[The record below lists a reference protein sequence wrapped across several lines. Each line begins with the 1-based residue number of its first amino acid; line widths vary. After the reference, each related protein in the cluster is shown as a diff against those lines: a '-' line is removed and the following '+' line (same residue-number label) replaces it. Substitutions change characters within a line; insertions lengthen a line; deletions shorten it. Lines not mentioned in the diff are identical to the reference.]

1 MSSAKYSTGSH
12 EHTAIVLSS
21 PGIMCSWVCRGN
33 YISISITETSGWTH
47 LGWGCCPASA
57 RIFKQHL
64 VTRFQEVHLGKKKKP
79 PGHCPV
85 TPVWQTPWGWRAHS
99 TNIRILQGLR
109 GNPEKDQ
116 MFIKLL
122 LNTRPL
128 LGSITHDQLEFK
140 TDQRKVVGGPQCHQ
154 KIF

>member
-1 MSSAKYSTGSH
+1 MKSNQMSSAKYSTGSH

-64 VTRFQEVHLGKKKKP
+64 VTRFQEVHLGKKKKTSWALSSDPCVANSLGMKSTFHKHKNP
-79 PGHCPV
+79 PRSQREPRKRSNV
-85 TPVWQTPWGWRAHS
+85 YQAA
-99 TNIRILQGLR
+99 
-109 GNPEKDQ
+109 
-116 MFIKLL
+116 IKY
-122 LNTRPL
+122 
-128 LGSITHDQLEFK
+128 
-140 TDQRKVVGGPQCHQ
+140 
-154 KIF
+154 